1 MEAIKKITTIRN
13 GTISLIELEAL
24 NNQEVEV
31 IILPLIGQE
40 SQELQELTKMKSQ
53 KERLFQFEGAIESEF
68 TDTSTNVDKLIYGK

>member
-13 GTISLIELEAL
+13 GSISLKDLEAL
-24 NNQEVEV
+24 NNQEVEI

-40 SQELQELTKMKSQ
+40 SSGATKTRTQ

-68 TDTSTNVDKLIYGK
+68 ADTSTNIDKLIYDK

>member
-13 GTISLIELEAL
+13 GSISLKELEAL

-40 SQELQELTKMKSQ
+40 SSDASKTRTQ
-53 KERLFQFEGAIESEF
+53 KERLFQFKGVIESEF
-68 TDTSTNVDKLIYGK
+68 ADTSTNVDKLIYGK